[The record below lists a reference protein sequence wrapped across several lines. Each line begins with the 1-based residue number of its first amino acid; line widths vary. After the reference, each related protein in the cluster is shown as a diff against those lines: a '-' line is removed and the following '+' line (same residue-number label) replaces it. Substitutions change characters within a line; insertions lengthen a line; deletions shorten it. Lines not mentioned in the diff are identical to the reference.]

1 MIDKLLESTKFKV
14 FATLLIL
21 IIIVASATIFSVD
34 QRQQALVLQ
43 FGDPVKVIKTPG
55 LKFKTPFVQNVVFF
69 DKRIQDLAVQD
80 QEVIALDQKR
90 LIINAFAKYRITDPL
105 KFYTSVRNI
114 YGINARL
121 GAILDSSLRQII
133 GEYALNELLT
143 DNRTKIMQKIKDVV
157 SRESEIFG
165 VEIIDVRIVRGDL
178 PKENSEAIFARMQT
192 EREKEARE
200 IRAKGAEEAQK
211 IKAEADKQRTIIL
224 AEAKKNSSIMK
235 GIGDAQATKT
245 YADSFGKDPEFSYF
259 YMSMKA
265 YKDTLKK
272 ENTKMVISPKNE
284 FLQYFN
290 NSGAEIKQNN
300 KAEIMMRNRSNS
312 YKMLRKPKEPPLN

>member
-14 FATLLIL
+14 FATLLTLTIV
-21 IIIVASATIFSVD
+21 VASATIFSVD
-34 QRQQALVLQ
+34 QREQALVLQ
-43 FGDPVKVIKTPG
+43 FGEPVKVIKTPG

-105 KFYTSVRNI
+105 KFYTSVRNV
-114 YGINARL
+114 YGINSRL

-157 SRESEIFG
+157 TRESEIFG

-224 AEAKKNSSIMK
+224 AEAKKNSSIMQ

-245 YADSFGKDPEFSYF
+245 YAESFGKDPEFSYF
-259 YMSMKA
+259 YLSMKA
-265 YKDTLKK
+265 YRDTLKK

-290 NSGAEIKQNN
+290 NSVAPASKSN
-300 KAEIMMRNRSNS
+300 KAEIMMRNRNNS
-312 YKMLRKPKEPPLN
+312 YKMLKRPQK